1 MYLAHCIMGGSR
13 RLTAIFSGGGPGH
26 SSMAFKAFSGYGCIC
41 IVMDDDDLKT
51 FAGISFSDFRAHGFE
66 DWCSGVLIL
75 GKPEFKGRRRYP
87 IVAGMAYSERLA

>member
-1 MYLAHCIMGGSR
+1 MASR
-13 RLTAIFSGGGPGH
+13 RFLATV
-26 SSMAFKAFSGYGCIC
+26 CIC

-51 FAGISFSDFRAHGFE
+51 FTGISFSDLRAHGFE

-87 IVAGMAYSERLA
+87 IVAGMAYSERLTCLNGMSSMVSDKLYD